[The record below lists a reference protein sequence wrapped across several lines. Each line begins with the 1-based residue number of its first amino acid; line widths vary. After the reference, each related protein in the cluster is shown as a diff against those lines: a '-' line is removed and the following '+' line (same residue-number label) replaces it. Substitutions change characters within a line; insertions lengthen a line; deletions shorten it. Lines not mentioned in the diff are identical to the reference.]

1 MYCTGPTVTGKSKIV
16 RVIRTDRRDNLGV
29 IELLKGRRVATCVVR
44 VLLPHNNKIVRSNR
58 QTGHIGSENSLLSV
72 LFVCRLVGCFP
83 EKLTNNCTGCWKIS
97 LLISVHNGRP
107 DTDYKPSSRKI
118 DITCNL

>member
-1 MYCTGPTVTGKSKIV
+1 MYGPL
-16 RVIRTDRRDNLGV
+16 DNLGV

-44 VLLPHNNKIVRSNR
+44 VLLPHNNKSAKSCTKIVRSNR

-72 LFVCRLVGCFP
+72 LFVYRLVGCFP

-97 LLISVHNGRP
+97 LLISVYNGQP
-107 DTDYKPSSRKI
+107 GKDYIKPSSRKI